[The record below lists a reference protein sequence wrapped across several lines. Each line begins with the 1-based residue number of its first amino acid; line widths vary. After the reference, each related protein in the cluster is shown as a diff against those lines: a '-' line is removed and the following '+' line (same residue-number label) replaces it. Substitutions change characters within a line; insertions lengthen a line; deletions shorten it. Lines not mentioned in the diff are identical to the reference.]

1 LKIYR
6 KTHYNINMIVNSV
19 KMIFAAIFSIFVAQL
34 FNLDFA
40 ISAGIVAILTIQP
53 SKRETFSTAIA
64 RFYGFVIAIVISFI
78 CFKIF
83 GITTLGF
90 FVYLAIYV
98 FICQKFRWYP
108 AIAMNSVLISHFL
121 SIGVMN
127 FQTIVNESLIFLIG
141 VLFGILVNLHL
152 HKNVKEMNRLKNLL
166 TEQVQKI
173 INRMSQRIID
183 QNLQN
188 YDGKCFIQLNK
199 DFYLAKEI
207 ADVNYKNQLKKDDSD
222 IIYLENLGNQ
232 IGILYE
238 MYKRVKNIKTQPS
251 TAKIISDFL
260 QKVSEEYPIQN
271 NELLLNEFNELWN
284 EMKNRPL
291 PQTRQEFE
299 DRAELFTL
307 LELIEEFI

>member
-1 LKIYR
+1 
-6 KTHYNINMIVNSV
+6 MIVNSV

-98 FICQKFRWYP
+98 FICQKFRWYS

-152 HKNVKEMNRLKNLL
+152 HKNTKEMNRLKNLL

-207 ADVNYKNQLKKDDSD
+207 ADVNYKNQLKKDDSE
-222 IIYLENLGNQ
+222 IKYLENLGNQ

-260 QKVSEEYPIQN
+260 QKVSLEYPIQN

-307 LELIEEFI
+307 LELIEEFL

>member
-1 LKIYR
+1 
-6 KTHYNINMIVNSV
+6 
-19 KMIFAAIFSIFVAQL
+19 MIFSAVFSILVAQVL
-34 FNLDFA
+34 HLDFA

-98 FICQKFRWYP
+98 FICQKFRWYS

-152 HKNVKEMNRLKNLL
+152 HKNTREMNRLKNLL
-166 TEQVQKI
+166 TTQIQKI

-207 ADVNYKNQLKKDDSD
+207 ADVNYKNQLKKDDSE
-222 IIYLENLGNQ
+222 IKYLENLGNQ

-260 QKVSEEYPIQN
+260 QKVSEEYPIKN
-271 NELLLNEFNELWN
+271 NELLLKEFNSLWK

-307 LELIEEFI
+307 LELIAEFL

>member
-1 LKIYR
+1 
-6 KTHYNINMIVNSV
+6 MIVNSI
-19 KMIFAAIFSIFVAQL
+19 KMIFSAVFSILVAQVL
-34 FNLDFA
+34 HLDFA

-98 FICQKFRWYP
+98 FICQKFRWYS

-152 HKNVKEMNRLKNLL
+152 HKNTKEMNRLKNLL
-166 TEQVQKI
+166 TKQIQKI

-207 ADVNYKNQLKKDDSD
+207 ADVNYKNQLKKDDSE
-222 IIYLENLGNQ
+222 IKYLENLGNQ

-260 QKVSEEYPIQN
+260 QKVSEEYPIKN
-271 NELLLNEFNELWN
+271 NELLLKEFNSLWK

-307 LELIEEFI
+307 LELIAEFL

>member
-1 LKIYR
+1 
-6 KTHYNINMIVNSV
+6 MIVNSV

-90 FVYLAIYV
+90 FIYLAIYV
-98 FICQKFRWYP
+98 FICQKFRWYS

-152 HKNVKEMNRLKNLL
+152 HKNTKEMNRLKNLL

-222 IIYLENLGNQ
+222 IKYLENLGNQ

-271 NELLLNEFNELWN
+271 NEILLNEFNELWN

-291 PQTRQEFE
+291 PQTRQEFD

-307 LELIEEFI
+307 LELIEEFL

>member
-1 LKIYR
+1 
-6 KTHYNINMIVNSV
+6 MIVISV
-19 KMIFAAIFSIFVAQL
+19 KMIFAAICSICVAQL

-98 FICQKFRWYP
+98 FICQKFRWYS

-152 HKNVKEMNRLKNLL
+152 HKNTKEMNRLKNLL

-222 IIYLENLGNQ
+222 IKYLENLGNQ

-260 QKVSEEYPIQN
+260 HKVSLEYPIQN
-271 NELLLNEFNELWN
+271 NEILLNEFNSIWQ

-307 LELIEEFI
+307 LELIEEFL

>member
-1 LKIYR
+1 
-6 KTHYNINMIVNSV
+6 MIVNSI
-19 KMIFAAIFSIFVAQL
+19 KMIFSAVFSILVAQVL
-34 FNLDFA
+34 HLDFA

-98 FICQKFRWYP
+98 FICQKFRWYS

-121 SIGVMN
+121 SIGLMN

-152 HKNVKEMNRLKNLL
+152 HKNTKEMNRLKNLL
-166 TEQVQKI
+166 TKQIQNI
-173 INRMSQRIID
+173 IKRMSQRIID

-207 ADVNYKNQLKKDDSD
+207 ADVNYKNQLKKDDSE
-222 IIYLENLGNQ
+222 IKYLENLGNQ

-260 QKVSEEYPIQN
+260 QKVSEEYPIKN
-271 NELLLNEFNELWN
+271 NELLLKEFNSLWK

-307 LELIEEFI
+307 LELIAEFL

>member
-1 LKIYR
+1 
-6 KTHYNINMIVNSV
+6 MIVNSV

-98 FICQKFRWYP
+98 FICQKFRWYS

-152 HKNVKEMNRLKNLL
+152 HKNTKEMNRLKNLL

-207 ADVNYKNQLKKDDSD
+207 ADVNYKNQLKKDDSE
-222 IIYLENLGNQ
+222 IKYLENLGNQ

-251 TAKIISDFL
+251 TAKIISNFL

-271 NELLLNEFNELWN
+271 NEILLNEFNELWN

>member
-1 LKIYR
+1 
-6 KTHYNINMIVNSV
+6 MIVNSV
-19 KMIFAAIFSIFVAQL
+19 KMIFAAICSICVAQL

-98 FICQKFRWYP
+98 FICQKFRWYS

-127 FQTIVNESLIFLIG
+127 FQTIINESLIFLIG

-222 IIYLENLGNQ
+222 IKYLENLGNQ

-271 NELLLNEFNELWN
+271 NEILLNEFNELWN

-291 PQTRQEFE
+291 PQNRQEFE

-307 LELIEEFI
+307 LELIEEFL

>member
-1 LKIYR
+1 
-6 KTHYNINMIVNSV
+6 MIVNSV
-19 KMIFAAIFSIFVAQL
+19 KMIFAAICSICVAQL

-98 FICQKFRWYP
+98 FICQKFRWYS

-152 HKNVKEMNRLKNLL
+152 HKNTKEMNRLKNLL

-222 IIYLENLGNQ
+222 IKYLENLGNQ

-271 NELLLNEFNELWN
+271 NEILLNEFNSIWQ

-307 LELIEEFI
+307 LELIEEFL

>member
-1 LKIYR
+1 
-6 KTHYNINMIVNSV
+6 MIVNSV
-19 KMIFAAIFSIFVAQL
+19 KMIFAAICSICVAQL

-98 FICQKFRWYP
+98 FICQKFRWYS

-121 SIGVMN
+121 SIGVIN

-222 IIYLENLGNQ
+222 IKYLENLGNQ

-251 TAKIISDFL
+251 TAKLISDFL
-260 QKVSEEYPIQN
+260 QKVSLEYPIQN
-271 NELLLNEFNELWN
+271 NEILLNEFNSIWQ

-307 LELIEEFI
+307 LELIEEFL

>member
-1 LKIYR
+1 
-6 KTHYNINMIVNSV
+6 MIVNSI
-19 KMIFAAIFSIFVAQL
+19 KMIFSAVFSILVAQVL
-34 FNLDFA
+34 HLDFA

-98 FICQKFRWYP
+98 FICQKFRWYS

-152 HKNVKEMNRLKNLL
+152 HKNTREMNRLKNLL
-166 TEQVQKI
+166 TTQIQKI

-207 ADVNYKNQLKKDDSD
+207 ADVNYKNQLKKDDSE
-222 IIYLENLGNQ
+222 IKYLENLGNQ

-260 QKVSEEYPIQN
+260 QKVSEEYPIKN
-271 NELLLNEFNELWN
+271 NELLLKEFNSLWK

-307 LELIEEFI
+307 LELIAEFL

>member
-1 LKIYR
+1 
-6 KTHYNINMIVNSV
+6 MIVNSV
-19 KMIFAAIFSIFVAQL
+19 KMIFAAISSICVAQL

-98 FICQKFRWYP
+98 FICQKFRWYS

-222 IIYLENLGNQ
+222 IKYLENLGNQ

-271 NELLLNEFNELWN
+271 NELLLNEFNSIWQ

-307 LELIEEFI
+307 LELIEEFL

>member
-1 LKIYR
+1 
-6 KTHYNINMIVNSV
+6 MIVNSV
-19 KMIFAAIFSIFVAQL
+19 KMIFAAICSICVAQL

-98 FICQKFRWYP
+98 FICQKFRWYS

-207 ADVNYKNQLKKDDSD
+207 ADVNYKNQLKKDDYE
-222 IIYLENLGNQ
+222 IKYLENLGNQ

-271 NELLLNEFNELWN
+271 NEILLNEFNELWS

-307 LELIEEFI
+307 LELIEEFL

>member
-1 LKIYR
+1 
-6 KTHYNINMIVNSV
+6 MIVNSV

-98 FICQKFRWYP
+98 FICQKFRWYS

-127 FQTIVNESLIFLIG
+127 VQTIVNESLIFLIG

-166 TEQVQKI
+166 TEQIQKI

-183 QNLQN
+183 QTLQN
-188 YDGKCFIQLNK
+188 YDGKCFIQLNI

-222 IIYLENLGNQ
+222 IKYLENLGNQ

-260 QKVSEEYPIQN
+260 QKVSLEYPIQN
-271 NELLLNEFNELWN
+271 NELLLNEFNSIWQ

-307 LELIEEFI
+307 LELIEEFL

>member
-1 LKIYR
+1 
-6 KTHYNINMIVNSV
+6 
-19 KMIFAAIFSIFVAQL
+19 MIFSAVFSILVAQVL
-34 FNLDFA
+34 HLDFA

-98 FICQKFRWYP
+98 FICQKFRWYS

-121 SIGVMN
+121 SIGLMN

-152 HKNVKEMNRLKNLL
+152 HKNTKEMNRLKNLL
-166 TEQVQKI
+166 TKQIQKI

-183 QNLQN
+183 QNLQY

-207 ADVNYKNQLKKDDSD
+207 ADVNYKNQLKKDDSE
-222 IIYLENLGNQ
+222 IKYLENLGNQ

-260 QKVSEEYPIQN
+260 QKVSEEYPIKN
-271 NELLLNEFNELWN
+271 NELLLKEFNSLWK

-307 LELIEEFI
+307 LELIAEFL

>member
-1 LKIYR
+1 
-6 KTHYNINMIVNSV
+6 MIVNSV
-19 KMIFAAIFSIFVAQL
+19 KMIFAAICSICVAQL

-64 RFYGFVIAIVISFI
+64 RFYGFVIAIAISFI

-98 FICQKFRWYP
+98 FICQKFRWYS

-152 HKNVKEMNRLKNLL
+152 HKNTKEMNRLKNLL

-207 ADVNYKNQLKKDDSD
+207 ADVNYKNQLKKDDSE
-222 IIYLENLGNQ
+222 IKYLENLGNQ

-260 QKVSEEYPIQN
+260 QKVSKEYPIQN
-271 NELLLNEFNELWN
+271 NELLLNEFNSIWQ

-307 LELIEEFI
+307 LELIEEFL

>member
-1 LKIYR
+1 
-6 KTHYNINMIVNSV
+6 MIVNSV

-98 FICQKFRWYP
+98 FICQKFRWYS

-222 IIYLENLGNQ
+222 IKYLENLGNQ

-307 LELIEEFI
+307 LELIEEFL

>member
-1 LKIYR
+1 
-6 KTHYNINMIVNSV
+6 
-19 KMIFAAIFSIFVAQL
+19 
-34 FNLDFA
+34 
-40 ISAGIVAILTIQP
+40 
-53 SKRETFSTAIA
+53 
-64 RFYGFVIAIVISFI
+64 
-78 CFKIF
+78 
-83 GITTLGF
+83 
-90 FVYLAIYV
+90 
-98 FICQKFRWYP
+98 
-108 AIAMNSVLISHFL
+108 
-121 SIGVMN
+121 MN

-152 HKNVKEMNRLKNLL
+152 HKNTQEMNRLKNLL
-166 TEQVQKI
+166 TKQIQKI

-207 ADVNYKNQLKKDDSD
+207 ADVNYKNQLKKDDSE
-222 IIYLENLGNQ
+222 IEYLENLGNQ

-260 QKVSEEYPIQN
+260 QKVSEEYPIKN
-271 NELLLNEFNELWN
+271 NELLLKEFNSLWK

-307 LELIEEFI
+307 LELIEEFL

>member
-1 LKIYR
+1 
-6 KTHYNINMIVNSV
+6 MIVNSV
-19 KMIFAAIFSIFVAQL
+19 KMIFAAICSICVAQL

-98 FICQKFRWYP
+98 FICQKFRWYS

-152 HKNVKEMNRLKNLL
+152 HKNTKEMNRLKNLL

-207 ADVNYKNQLKKDDSD
+207 ADVNYKNQLKKDDSE
-222 IIYLENLGNQ
+222 IKYLENLGNQ

-260 QKVSEEYPIQN
+260 QKVSLEYPIQN
-271 NELLLNEFNELWN
+271 NEILLNEFNELWN

>member
-1 LKIYR
+1 
-6 KTHYNINMIVNSV
+6 MIVNSV
-19 KMIFAAIFSIFVAQL
+19 KMIFAAICSICVAQL

-78 CFKIF
+78 CFKIV

-98 FICQKFRWYP
+98 FICQKFRWYS

-207 ADVNYKNQLKKDDSD
+207 ADVNYKNQLKKDDSE
-222 IIYLENLGNQ
+222 IKYLENLGNQ

-271 NELLLNEFNELWN
+271 NEILLNEFNELWN

>member
-1 LKIYR
+1 
-6 KTHYNINMIVNSV
+6 MIVTSV
-19 KMIFAAIFSIFVAQL
+19 KMILAAICSICVAQL

-98 FICQKFRWYP
+98 FICHKFRWYS

-127 FQTIVNESLIFLIG
+127 FQTIINESLIFLIG

-222 IIYLENLGNQ
+222 IKYLENLGNQ

-260 QKVSEEYPIQN
+260 QKVSLEYPIQN
-271 NELLLNEFNELWN
+271 NELLLNEFNSIWQ

-307 LELIEEFI
+307 LELIEEFL

>member
-1 LKIYR
+1 
-6 KTHYNINMIVNSV
+6 MIVNSV
-19 KMIFAAIFSIFVAQL
+19 KMIFAAICSICVAQL
-34 FNLDFA
+34 FDLDFA

-98 FICQKFRWYP
+98 FICQKFRWYS

-152 HKNVKEMNRLKNLL
+152 HKNTKKMNRLKNLL

-222 IIYLENLGNQ
+222 IKYLENLGNK

-271 NELLLNEFNELWN
+271 NEILLNEFNELWN

-307 LELIEEFI
+307 LELIEEFL

>member
-1 LKIYR
+1 
-6 KTHYNINMIVNSV
+6 MIVNSV
-19 KMIFAAIFSIFVAQL
+19 KMIFAAICSICVAQL
-34 FNLDFA
+34 VNLDFA

-83 GITTLGF
+83 EITTLGF

-98 FICQKFRWYP
+98 FICQKFRWYS

-127 FQTIVNESLIFLIG
+127 FQTIINESLIFLIG

-222 IIYLENLGNQ
+222 IKYLENLGNQ

-260 QKVSEEYPIQN
+260 QKVSEEYPIKN
-271 NELLLNEFNELWN
+271 NELLLNEFNSIWQ

-307 LELIEEFI
+307 LELIEEFL

>member
-1 LKIYR
+1 
-6 KTHYNINMIVNSV
+6 MIVNSV

-98 FICQKFRWYP
+98 FICQKFRWYS

-183 QNLQN
+183 QTLQN

-207 ADVNYKNQLKKDDSD
+207 ADVNYKNQLKKDDTD
-222 IIYLENLGNQ
+222 IKYLENLGNQ

-271 NELLLNEFNELWN
+271 NEILLNEFNELWN

-307 LELIEEFI
+307 LELIEEFL

>member
-1 LKIYR
+1 
-6 KTHYNINMIVNSV
+6 
-19 KMIFAAIFSIFVAQL
+19 MIFSAVFSILVAQVL
-34 FNLDFA
+34 HLDFA

-98 FICQKFRWYP
+98 FICQKFRWYS

-121 SIGVMN
+121 SIGLMN

-152 HKNVKEMNRLKNLL
+152 HKNTREMNRLKNLL
-166 TEQVQKI
+166 TKQIQNI
-173 INRMSQRIID
+173 IKRMSQRIID

-207 ADVNYKNQLKKDDSD
+207 ADVNYKNQLKKDDSE
-222 IIYLENLGNQ
+222 IKYLENLGNQ

-260 QKVSEEYPIQN
+260 QKVSEEYPIKN
-271 NELLLNEFNELWN
+271 NELLLKEFNSLWK

-307 LELIEEFI
+307 LELIAEFL

>member
-1 LKIYR
+1 
-6 KTHYNINMIVNSV
+6 MIVNSV
-19 KMIFAAIFSIFVAQL
+19 KMIFAAICSICVAQL

-90 FVYLAIYV
+90 FVYLTIYV
-98 FICQKFRWYP
+98 FICQKFRWYS

-127 FQTIVNESLIFLIG
+127 FQTIINESLIFLIG

-152 HKNVKEMNRLKNLL
+152 HKNTKEMNRLKNLL

-222 IIYLENLGNQ
+222 IKYLENLGNQ

-260 QKVSEEYPIQN
+260 QKVSLEYPIQN
-271 NELLLNEFNELWN
+271 NEILLNEFNSIWQ

-307 LELIEEFI
+307 LELIEEFL

>member
-1 LKIYR
+1 
-6 KTHYNINMIVNSV
+6 MIVNSV

-98 FICQKFRWYP
+98 FICQKFRWYS

-127 FQTIVNESLIFLIG
+127 FQTIINESLIFLIG

-222 IIYLENLGNQ
+222 IKYLENLGNQ

-238 MYKRVKNIKTQPS
+238 MFKRVKNIKTQPS

-271 NELLLNEFNELWN
+271 NEILLNEFNELWN

-307 LELIEEFI
+307 LELIEEFL

>member
-1 LKIYR
+1 
-6 KTHYNINMIVNSV
+6 MIVNSV

-222 IIYLENLGNQ
+222 IKYLENLGNQ

-307 LELIEEFI
+307 LELIEEFL

>member
-1 LKIYR
+1 
-6 KTHYNINMIVNSV
+6 
-19 KMIFAAIFSIFVAQL
+19 MIFSAVFSILVAQVL
-34 FNLDFA
+34 HLDFA

-90 FVYLAIYV
+90 FVYLTIYV
-98 FICQKFRWYP
+98 FICQKFRWYS

-127 FQTIVNESLIFLIG
+127 FHTILNENLIFLIG

-152 HKNVKEMNRLKNLL
+152 HKNTQEMNRLKNLL
-166 TEQVQKI
+166 TKQIQNI
-173 INRMSQRIID
+173 IKRMSQRIID

-207 ADVNYKNQLKKDDSD
+207 ADVNYKNQLKKDDSE
-222 IIYLENLGNQ
+222 IKYLENLGNQ

-260 QKVSEEYPIQN
+260 QKVSEEYPIKN
-271 NELLLNEFNELWN
+271 NELLLKEFNSLWK

-307 LELIEEFI
+307 LELIEEFLCDLRLKAEDHK

>member
-1 LKIYR
+1 
-6 KTHYNINMIVNSV
+6 MIVNSV

-98 FICQKFRWYP
+98 FICQKFRWYS

-127 FQTIVNESLIFLIG
+127 VQTIVNESLIFLIG

-199 DFYLAKEI
+199 NFYLAKEI

-222 IIYLENLGNQ
+222 IKYLENLGNQ

-307 LELIEEFI
+307 LELIEEFL

>member
-1 LKIYR
+1 
-6 KTHYNINMIVNSV
+6 MIVNSV

-98 FICQKFRWYP
+98 FICQKFRWYS

-207 ADVNYKNQLKKDDSD
+207 ADVNYKNQLKKDDSE
-222 IIYLENLGNQ
+222 IKYLENLGNQ

-271 NELLLNEFNELWN
+271 NEILLNEFNELWN

>member
-1 LKIYR
+1 
-6 KTHYNINMIVNSV
+6 MIVNSV
-19 KMIFAAIFSIFVAQL
+19 KMIFAAICSICVAQL

-98 FICQKFRWYP
+98 FICQKFRWYS

-152 HKNVKEMNRLKNLL
+152 HKNTKEMNRLKNLL

-207 ADVNYKNQLKKDDSD
+207 ADVNYKNQLKKDDSE
-222 IIYLENLGNQ
+222 IKYLENLGNQ

-260 QKVSEEYPIQN
+260 QKVSLEYPIQN
-271 NELLLNEFNELWN
+271 NEILLNEFNSIWQ

-307 LELIEEFI
+307 LELIEEFL

>member
-1 LKIYR
+1 
-6 KTHYNINMIVNSV
+6 MIVNSI
-19 KMIFAAIFSIFVAQL
+19 KMIFSAVFSILVAQVL
-34 FNLDFA
+34 HLDFA

-83 GITTLGF
+83 EITTLGF

-98 FICQKFRWYP
+98 FICQKFRWYS

-127 FQTIVNESLIFLIG
+127 FQTIVNECLIFLIG
-141 VLFGILVNLHL
+141 VFFGILVNLHL
-152 HKNVKEMNRLKNLL
+152 HKNTKEMNRLKNLL
-166 TEQVQKI
+166 TKQIQNI
-173 INRMSQRIID
+173 IKRMSQRIID

-207 ADVNYKNQLKKDDSD
+207 ADVNYKNQLKKDDSE
-222 IIYLENLGNQ
+222 IKYLENLGNQ

-260 QKVSEEYPIQN
+260 QKVSEVYPIKN
-271 NELLLNEFNELWN
+271 NELLLKEFNSLWK

-307 LELIEEFI
+307 LELIAEFL

>member
-1 LKIYR
+1 
-6 KTHYNINMIVNSV
+6 MIVNSV
-19 KMIFAAIFSIFVAQL
+19 KMIFAAICSIFVAQL

-98 FICQKFRWYP
+98 FICQKFRWYS

-152 HKNVKEMNRLKNLL
+152 HKNTKEMNRLKNLL

-207 ADVNYKNQLKKDDSD
+207 ADVNYKNQLKKDDSE
-222 IIYLENLGNQ
+222 IKYLENLGNQ

-260 QKVSEEYPIQN
+260 QKVSLEYPIQN
-271 NELLLNEFNELWN
+271 NEILLNEFNSIWQ

>member
-1 LKIYR
+1 
-6 KTHYNINMIVNSV
+6 
-19 KMIFAAIFSIFVAQL
+19 MIFSAVFSILVAQVL
-34 FNLDFA
+34 HLDFA

-98 FICQKFRWYP
+98 FICQKFSWYS

-152 HKNVKEMNRLKNLL
+152 HKNTKEMNRLKNLL
-166 TEQVQKI
+166 TKQIQKI

-207 ADVNYKNQLKKDDSD
+207 ADVNYKNQLKKDDSE
-222 IIYLENLGNQ
+222 IKYLENLGNQ

-260 QKVSEEYPIQN
+260 QKVSEEYPIKN
-271 NELLLNEFNELWN
+271 NELLLKEFNSLWK

-307 LELIEEFI
+307 LELIEEFLCDLWLKAEDDK

>member
-1 LKIYR
+1 
-6 KTHYNINMIVNSV
+6 MIVNSV
-19 KMIFAAIFSIFVAQL
+19 KMIFAAICSIFVAQL

-98 FICQKFRWYP
+98 FICQKFRWYS

-207 ADVNYKNQLKKDDSD
+207 ADVNYKNQLKKDDTD
-222 IIYLENLGNQ
+222 IKYLENLGNK

-271 NELLLNEFNELWN
+271 NELLLNEFNSIWQ

-307 LELIEEFI
+307 LELIEEFL

>member
-1 LKIYR
+1 
-6 KTHYNINMIVNSV
+6 MIVNSV

-90 FVYLAIYV
+90 FIYLAIYV
-98 FICQKFRWYP
+98 FICQKFRWYS

-152 HKNVKEMNRLKNLL
+152 HKNTKEMNRLKNLL

-222 IIYLENLGNQ
+222 IKYLENLGNQ

-260 QKVSEEYPIQN
+260 QKVSLEYPIQN

-307 LELIEEFI
+307 LELIEEFL

>member
-1 LKIYR
+1 
-6 KTHYNINMIVNSV
+6 MIVNSV

-98 FICQKFRWYP
+98 FICQKFRWYS

-127 FQTIVNESLIFLIG
+127 VQTIINESLIFLIG

-207 ADVNYKNQLKKDDSD
+207 ADVNYKNQLKKDDSE
-222 IIYLENLGNQ
+222 IKYLENLGNQ

-271 NELLLNEFNELWN
+271 NEILLNEFNELWN